1 MSFRP
6 LAADALVFFTAL
18 GGASGY
24 GGHTGGAFDMMP
36 EDRSRG
42 GACGCFK
49 KCEAQ
54 DLQIFNRRVANT
66 HTAIPQVSTSSTI
79 DSNSPITFA
88 QVLVH
93 FQLFSDPIV
102 CHRISCRC
110 ASRMPS
116 SELAQRNS
124 SRAQTGPR
132 GWVKLLVAE
141 VPTFFDEAGR
151 RVATQYL
158 FAVMVRWR

>member
-18 GGASGY
+18 GGASGYGY

-102 CHRISCRC
+102 CHTQVCISDAFFRACPKKFVAC
-110 ASRMPS
+110 SD
-116 SELAQRNS
+116 
-124 SRAQTGPR
+124 RAQGLGQAARRR
-132 GWVKLLVAE
+132 GANVL
-141 VPTFFDEAGR
+141 
-151 RVATQYL
+151 
-158 FAVMVRWR
+158 